1 MLKLKNIDATEGP
14 ILKKILIYAIPL
26 ILGTLIQTL
35 FNAVDMVVLGNMADS
50 TSVAA
55 VGATTAITSLLINS
69 FIGLSGGAKNI
80 LARFFGSKDGERIK
94 RTADTSMIMALVI
107 GVFIALVCFFMSPLF
122 LKWTKCPEEC
132 YDGALLYIRCYSLG
146 APAVMLYNFGSS
158 ILSASGDTKRPLYYI
173 FASGSL
179 NVILNIILCLIL
191 PVKVLAVAIA
201 TLASQVVSAALVIA
215 RLCKME
221 GFGRLELH
229 KLTFCKRSML
239 QILRF
244 GLPMALTHALYP
256 ISTLQIQSAINSYGV
271 AATAGNSAGGTI
283 EGIVSAFVSPFGAT
297 AATFVGQ
304 NLGVENKQRVTRS
317 FIHCLWLGFSV
328 GLVLDVI
335 FYIFG
340 APIFLPMIVGNDQV
354 AIEYGLIRMSCICL
368 FYWVAGLNTVISNTL
383 QSYGYSL
390 TTTFTSIFTVFIF
403 RFIWM
408 WFVYPFFETFKVLM
422 LCYTVSWMLN
432 LVVNI
437 VCYIIARYRLK
448 KGLYARI

>member
-244 GLPMALTHALYP
+244 GLPMALTHALPY
-256 ISTLQIQSAINSYGV
+256 IY
-271 AATAGNSAGGTI
+271 
-283 EGIVSAFVSPFGAT
+283 
-297 AATFVGQ
+297 
-304 NLGVENKQRVTRS
+304 VTDTER
-317 FIHCLWLGFSV
+317 HK
-328 GLVLDVI
+328 
-335 FYIFG
+335 
-340 APIFLPMIVGNDQV
+340 FL
-354 AIEYGLIRMSCICL
+354 RCC
-368 FYWVAGLNTVISNTL
+368 
-383 QSYGYSL
+383 
-390 TTTFTSIFTVFIF
+390 
-403 RFIWM
+403 
-408 WFVYPFFETFKVLM
+408 
-422 LCYTVSWMLN
+422 
-432 LVVNI
+432 
-437 VCYIIARYRLK
+437 RYCRQ
-448 KGLYARI
+448 